1 VVKDEFTLLR
11 TKFTVGFGFGNDGK
25 DLGIDRLDV
34 FFFE

>member
-11 TKFTVGFGFGNDGK
+11 AKVTVGFGFGNDGK
-25 DLGIDRLDV
+25 DLGIVKSDV